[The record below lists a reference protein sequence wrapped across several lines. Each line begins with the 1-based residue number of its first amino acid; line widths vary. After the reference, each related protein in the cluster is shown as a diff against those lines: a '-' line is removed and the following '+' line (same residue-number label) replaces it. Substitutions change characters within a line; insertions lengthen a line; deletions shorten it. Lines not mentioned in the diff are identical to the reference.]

1 MGIRISKTQGTKVP
15 PKLEDDSTTERIQI
29 VATARWSKRVDDW
42 RRKHPDMPNKSA
54 AIRMLVEQA
63 LDADDAKSGK
73 AP

>member
-1 MGIRISKTQGTKVP
+1 MGIQGSNTQGTKVP

-63 LDADDAKSGK
+63 LDAEERRGG
-73 AP
+73 